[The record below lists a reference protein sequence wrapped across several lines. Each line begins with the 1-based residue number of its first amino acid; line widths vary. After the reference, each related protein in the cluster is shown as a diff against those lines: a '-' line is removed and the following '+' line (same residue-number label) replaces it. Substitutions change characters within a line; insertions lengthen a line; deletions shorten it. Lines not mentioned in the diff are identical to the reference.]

1 MENGPERVSTELITE
16 KINIIKDIDL
26 NTLFNLNYNFDPL
39 KGLIE
44 QLLTNQEKLQ
54 KQIDGINSKEN
65 DREKQVKGLFGDL
78 KLIKDIYANKD
89 SFNSILELIKKI
101 NTKLKQYE
109 DNFSESKFF
118 NEFIYNFSSKYYRF
132 I

>member
-1 MENGPERVSTELITE
+1 MDNGPERVSTELITE

-65 DREKQVKGLFGDL
+65 DREKQVKGFFGDL
-78 KLIKDIYANKD
+78 KLIKDTYANKD
-89 SFNSILELIKKI
+89 SFNSILDLIKKI